1 MDIIELR
8 DNYIASLKADKAQTT
23 IEGYARTI
31 NLFLAWAGDKNAKL
45 NTATIMGW
53 RSHLAEEGDGVTT
66 ISLYMQHMRYWCE
79 YISAIQEGFVM
90 PDFGILNPDKRR
102 VSVAKKK
109 PYKHV
114 LGPSEVIAILSADR
128 PSKCSTET
136 WPRNKAIL
144 TLFLT
149 GSMRNAELCS
159 IRPCDLDWAS
169 HQILLEN
176 TKGGMPRYAAFP
188 AVAQKAVTEYLE
200 SGYRPKT
207 LKDTDPLFVSYPQGT
222 PFCWG
227 AFDRDVLSSLVMRL
241 VRLIT
246 GIDGIRS
253 HALRHASASFMLTH
267 DVPLDEIQQALGH
280 SNINTT
286 MRYAQRI
293 VNKGEVRKSVFDA
306 IAAV

>member
-8 DNYIASLKADKAQTT
+8 DSYIASLKADKAQTT

-159 IRPCDLDWAS
+159 IRPCDLDWES

-188 AVAQKAVTEYLE
+188 AIAEKAVTEFAE
-200 SGYRPKT
+200 K
-207 LKDTDPLFVSYPQGT
+207 LKIPV
-222 PFCWG
+222 
-227 AFDRDVLSSLVMRL
+227 
-241 VRLIT
+241 
-246 GIDGIRS
+246 
-253 HALRHASASFMLTH
+253 
-267 DVPLDEIQQALGH
+267 
-280 SNINTT
+280 INTMMAKGIIPYDNPYSMWT
-286 MRYAQRI
+286 VGITQEDYQNVILEEADLVIAVGYDLVEFAPRKWNKEANHKI
-293 VNKGEVRKSVFDA
+293 VHVYHQQ
-306 IAAV
+306 